1 MGRMR
6 WTAVVLALYLG
17 FGVARAHAQEKG
29 NDVPEANPARPT
41 VATPATLT
49 PVGYLQFENG
59 VLYAED
65 SQEFSSRFGI
75 NQVTKLTVHPRVEFL
90 VQSEPWVRSGL
101 GADKQVDPGDV
112 LAGFQAVVMQGHG
125 SRPTVAL
132 SYLRHVYAGAAT
144 DIDIGTP
151 EHSLLLLI
159 SNDLAGFHFDVNGIF
174 NEQTGNELTG
184 KPVRRG
190 QFGQTISISHPLKK
204 FTIAGELWHF
214 TQPFL
219 KGNAVGNLWAIS
231 YPVQKN
237 LVIDAGF
244 NRGLTRTSTQ
254 WEVFSGFTYLLP
266 HRLWKK

>member
-90 VQSEPWVRSGL
+90 VQSEPWVRSRL

-112 LAGFQAVVMQGHG
+112 LAGFQAAVMQGHG
-125 SRPTVAL
+125 SRAAPAL
-132 SYLRHVYAGAAT
+132 
-144 DIDIGTP
+144 
-151 EHSLLLLI
+151 
-159 SNDLAGFHFDVNGIF
+159 
-174 NEQTGNELTG
+174 
-184 KPVRRG
+184 
-190 QFGQTISISHPLKK
+190 
-204 FTIAGELWHF
+204 
-214 TQPFL
+214 
-219 KGNAVGNLWAIS
+219 
-231 YPVQKN
+231 
-237 LVIDAGF
+237 
-244 NRGLTRTSTQ
+244 
-254 WEVFSGFTYLLP
+254 
-266 HRLWKK
+266 